1 MFCWEGDLF
10 EIFDHHAIGE
20 TDNSNLICPNR
31 GVHFRFM

>member
-20 TDNSNLICPNR
+20 TDNSNLDLTPLNESK
-31 GVHFRFM
+31 F